1 MHYAGQHVALVLAE
15 TLEVAQAAAALVQMT
30 YIEEPAVLEVRA
42 GLKGIYKPDHFAT
55 NSEEELQ
62 SSRGRAGAAVTR
74 VEAEYR
80 TPVVHHHP
88 MEPSATLAVW
98 EGDRLTLHDSTR
110 WVQGTRKIM
119 AAMLGWRRRR
129 CG

>member
-1 MHYAGQHVALVLAE
+1 VHYAGQHVALVLAE

-42 GLKGIYKPDHFAT
+42 GLKGIYKPDIFAT

-98 EGDRLTLHDSTR
+98 EAIG
-110 WVQGTRKIM
+110 
-119 AAMLGWRRRR
+119 
-129 CG
+129 